1 MEESWAGSQG
11 SFDMVCVFSGVI
23 EDLTDRTKQSSTYD
37 EPSDRLVR
45 FVEVA
50 LIMLT
55 WNPDL
60 RGCKNRCAGRW
71 VRGWVGHV
79 SMQKRL
85 HKGGATRL
93 RDSTSITTFLVPPLL
108 IRVRF
113 YTRAYT
119 MVWKLRARCRRA
131 THTLFRALSM
141 RLYSVMSCAGRR
153 QLSAARRSECSLA

>member
-1 MEESWAGSQG
+1 MGSQG

-85 HKGGATRL
+85 HKGGTKRL
-93 RDSTSITTFLVPPLL
+93 RDSTSITVFFVHPLL
-108 IRVRF
+108 ARVRL
-113 YTRAYT
+113 YTRASI
-119 MVWKLRARCRRA
+119 MVWTLRALCRRA
-131 THTLFRALSM
+131 TDTLFHALSM
-141 RLYSVMSCAGRR
+141 RRYSFMSCARWR
-153 QLSAARRSECSLA
+153 